1 VQLTLQDEALKE
13 VQKDLQVQKERSEMF
28 MSFVDEE
35 TNKVYI
41 CKVLRELEQLQQRI
55 SDCDVD
61 RVVDSVLND
70 VLDNDSTKME
80 RPPSGQEVANP
91 RWFDLAL
98 LCGTSENLLESDSL
112 SPMPHSQELLATTLH
127 DLHVRL

>member
-1 VQLTLQDEALKE
+1 
-13 VQKDLQVQKERSEMF
+13 VQKEQSEMF

-112 SPMPHSQELLATTLH
+112 SLTNFSMQDYMPLSEVAVPMPHSQELLATTLH